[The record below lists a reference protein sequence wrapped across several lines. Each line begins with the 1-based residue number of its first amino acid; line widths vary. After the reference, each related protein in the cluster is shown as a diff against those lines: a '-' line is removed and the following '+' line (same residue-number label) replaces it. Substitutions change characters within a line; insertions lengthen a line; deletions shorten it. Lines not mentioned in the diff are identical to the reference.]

1 MDGANSYL
9 DIEHQ
14 WVPKVNHAHDSMIM
28 DLAIQYNFTASDIK
42 QINLCRIYLQVL
54 MLSDIT
60 TANGHRILPCIL
72 QGHRDVHRASNLEWP
87 RSERPQNWSAWSR
100 LLQHFRTGGRLSQP
114 LGLRGLD
121 RRLAS
126 TMDMV
131 L

>member
-1 MDGANSYL
+1 
-9 DIEHQ
+9 
-14 WVPKVNHAHDSMIM
+14 
-28 DLAIQYNFTASDIK
+28 
-42 QINLCRIYLQVL
+42 

-60 TANGHRILPCIL
+60 TANGHRVLPCIL
-72 QGHRDVHRASNLEWP
+72 QGHSNLEWP